1 VGANAVNLV
10 KHLLAAVGLAGF
22 ALMASAQSYPSRLV
36 KIVVPYP
43 PGGPTDVAARL
54 IAARLAAS
62 MKQSVVVENRPGASG
77 NIGNAA
83 VAKAEPDGHTV
94 LLTVDTTLTAN
105 PSLFREINYEP
116 QKDLKLVS
124 LLATFEQIL
133 VVHPPQEA
141 RNLKDLFALARQT
154 SFAYSSGGAGSAA
167 HLTTEAL
174 LQRAGVKMLHVP
186 YKGNAPAVT
195 AVVAGEVPVG
205 VLATT
210 AVLPLLKAGRL
221 RALAVSGLQRSALAP
236 EIPTIAESGYPDFSA
251 EFGILLAVPGRT
263 PDEVVSIL
271 YREVS
276 RALQDAE
283 VKNSLRNMGME
294 VSALNPEDTRR
305 RVDAE
310 TRRWSAVISSAGIR
324 AD

>member
-1 VGANAVNLV
+1 MNAV
-10 KHLLAAVGLAGF
+10 KHLLAAAGLAGF

-36 KIVVPYP
+36 RIVVPYP

-54 IAARLAAS
+54 ISGRLAAS

-105 PSLFREINYEP
+105 PSLFREIHYEP

-124 LLATFEQIL
+124 LLATFEQM
-133 VVHPPQEA
+133 VVAHPSLEA
-141 RNLKDLFALARQT
+141 KNVQDFFVLARRT
-154 SFAYSSGGAGSAA
+154 SFAYASGGAGSAA
-167 HLTTEAL
+167 HLATEAL

-210 AVLPLLKAGRL
+210 AVLPLLKAGKL
-221 RALAVSGLQRSALAP
+221 KALAVSGLKRSALAP
-236 EIPTIAESGYPDFSA
+236 DVPTIAESGYSDFSA
-251 EFGILLAVPGRT
+251 EFGILLAVPART
-263 PDEVVSIL
+263 PDDVVGIL
-271 YREVS
+271 HREVA

-283 VKNSLRNMGME
+283 VRNALRNMGME
-294 VSALNPEDTRR
+294 VTALNPEDTRR

-310 TRRWSAVISSAGIR
+310 TKRWSAVISSAGIR